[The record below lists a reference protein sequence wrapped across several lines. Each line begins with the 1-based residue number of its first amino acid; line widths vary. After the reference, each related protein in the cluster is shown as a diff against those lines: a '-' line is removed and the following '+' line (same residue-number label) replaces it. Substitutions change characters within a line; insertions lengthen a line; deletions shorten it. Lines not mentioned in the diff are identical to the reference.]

1 MRENLKFSN
10 TLIMWYLINQRDL
23 PWRKSNDPY
32 LIWLSEIILQQTR
45 IAQGTSYYEK
55 FASEFDDILD
65 LFPEFLRPNI
75 INILSYLLFYY
86 YPHNMQL

>member
-1 MRENLKFSN
+1 MRGNLKFSN

-23 PWRKSNDPY
+23 PWRKSKDPY

-55 FASEFDDILD
+55 FASEFDDIFD
-65 LFPEFLRPNI
+65 LAEAV
-75 INILSYLLFYY
+75 
-86 YPHNMQL
+86 